1 MQDLL
6 LQLEHAD
13 GLFTV
18 DPGRTQKSN
27 VRDSHQSHQR
37 PADSSTDGRWALGAG
52 RWLLLGAV
60 GLLLGAVGPG
70 TVHCALCAHR
80 IECVYLTAR
89 LQTGLAT
96 QAVSIQT

>member
-6 LQLEHAD
+6 LQLEYAD

-37 PADSSTDGRWALGAG
+37 PADSSTDGRWSLVAGCCWALVAG
-52 RWLLLGAV
+52 CCWAPWGW
-60 GLLLGAVGPG
+60 GLCN
-70 TVHCALCAHR
+70 VHCVR
-80 IECVYLTAR
+80 TASSVSTSPLAYR
-89 LQTGLAT
+89 LAFAT

>member
-6 LQLEHAD
+6 LQREHAD

-60 GLLLGAVGPG
+60 GLG
-70 TVHCALCAHR
+70 TVQCALCADR
-80 IECVYLTAR
+80 IECVYLTTR
-89 LQTGLAT
+89 SQTGLAT